1 MPQAAQ
7 HAAITVDEYLAGERV
22 SLVRHA
28 YVDGEVFAMAGASK
42 AHNRLTKRLAR
53 LCDDRL
59 AATPCEAFTTDVK
72 VRVRTIDQECFY
84 YPDLYVECAPYTAD
98 PYYSERPVLIVEVLS
113 DSTERADR
121 SDKFYAYRKLP
132 TLQEYVL
139 VAQDEPRIEV
149 YRRATGWDLEVYGP
163 GQRLRLEALG
173 GDLDL
178 DAVYAG
184 ILPLPAAA
192 AAQVQTPNSV

>member
-7 HAAITVDEYLAGERV
+7 HAAITVDEYLAG
-22 SLVRHA
+22 
-28 YVDGEVFAMAGASK
+28 
-42 AHNRLTKRLAR
+42 
-53 LCDDRL
+53 
-59 AATPCEAFTTDVK
+59 
-72 VRVRTIDQECFY
+72 
-84 YPDLYVECAPYTAD
+84 
-98 PYYSERPVLIVEVLS
+98 
-113 DSTERADR
+113 ERADR

-163 GQRLRLEALG
+163 GQRLRLDALG

-192 AAQVQTPNSV
+192 A